1 MPSASPVFNM
11 ECPVCLEESD
21 DTVKLACGHVFC
33 RECNYKYAEYRK
45 RRLMAVECP
54 ICREVVVNTETSAPV
69 HLVLLV
75 AAFVLFVIFMRY
87 WAEN

>member
-1 MPSASPVFNM
+1 
-11 ECPVCLEESD
+11 
-21 DTVKLACGHVFC
+21 
-33 RECNYKYAEYRK
+33 
-45 RRLMAVECP
+45 MAVECP
-54 ICREVVVNTETSAPV
+54 MCRQVVVNTDTDTSVPV